1 MPGFFLKIH
10 PDSYKNEPGWRIR
23 NTAIVRPIV
32 PGHWKPLK
40 AMVERPKN
48 HWCQWPETK
57 KHSMVIVSS
66 KNVEVYNVF
75 CKIIDI
81 SNVLCKLHIISCIL
95 QYRFWCNGR
104 TDNTFF
110 PFMQAC
116 VSLQV
121 EFTHFLLHW
130 IFQTKK
136 LCYHRSAPRQDH
148 CFSINANESNSH
160 NSTQL
165 MQLIATNLSF
175 LWAYSHP

>member
-1 MPGFFLKIH
+1 
-10 PDSYKNEPGWRIR
+10 
-23 NTAIVRPIV
+23 
-32 PGHWKPLK
+32 
-40 AMVERPKN
+40 MVERPKN

-95 QYRFWCNGR
+95 QYRFWYNGR

-148 CFSINANESNSH
+148 CFSINANESNLHS
-160 NSTQL
+160 STQL
-165 MQLIATNLSF
+165 VATNLFFCELTHIHKRPCLYKGLFINDVIIFRGVSPPIF
-175 LWAYSHP
+175 ADP

>member
-1 MPGFFLKIH
+1 MSPDEELGTLPSFDQLFL
-10 PDSYKNEPGWRIR
+10 
-23 NTAIVRPIV
+23 AIEN
-32 PGHWKPLK
+32 HWKQWWNH
-40 AMVERPKN
+40 PKTIDVN
-48 HWCQWPETK
+48 
-57 KHSMVIVSS
+57 SMVIVSS
-66 KNVEVYNVF
+66 KNVEIYNVF

-95 QYRFWCNGR
+95 QYRFWYNGR

-148 CFSINANESNSH
+148 CFSINANESNLHS
-160 NSTQL
+160 STQL
-165 MQLIATNLSF
+165 MQLVATNLSF